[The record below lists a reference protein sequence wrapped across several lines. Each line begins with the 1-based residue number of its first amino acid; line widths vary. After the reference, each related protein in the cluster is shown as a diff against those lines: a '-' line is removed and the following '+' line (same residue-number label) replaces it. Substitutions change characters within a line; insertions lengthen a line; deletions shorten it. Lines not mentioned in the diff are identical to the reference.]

1 MPASRRPSR
10 GGPPTSKMF
19 APELFPFRT
28 FAVLIEVVG
37 SIIILGYVLGA
48 LWQLLGR
55 DVTRARLL
63 IADGV
68 IAGLNFKVAAAL
80 LKLAGVLTWNQI
92 GLFVVT
98 LALRTVLKRVF
109 SWERGRLEKDLPK
122 RTSPL

>member
-1 MPASRRPSR
+1 MS
-10 GGPPTSKMF
+10 
-19 APELFPFRT
+19 APELFPFRP
-28 FAVLIEVVG
+28 FATLIEVVG
-37 SIIILGYVLGA
+37 SLIILGYVLAA
-48 LWQLLGR
+48 LWQLARR
-55 DVTRARLL
+55 DVTRTRLL

-109 SWERGRLEKDLPK
+109 SWERVRLEKKLPK
-122 RTSPL
+122 PASPL